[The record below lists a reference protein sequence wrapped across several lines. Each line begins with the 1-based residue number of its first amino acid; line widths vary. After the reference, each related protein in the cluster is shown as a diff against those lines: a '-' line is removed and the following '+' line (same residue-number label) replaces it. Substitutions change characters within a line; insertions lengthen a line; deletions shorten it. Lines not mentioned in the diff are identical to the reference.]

1 MTSKIDLSKSIPRD
15 RWGEFFDQFTNGNRG
30 RRISIEMIGSEFG
43 NAELIKNTPLMAIV
57 YDRPGKGDDVVI
69 ETGQDEVIYAH
80 TVNSPT
86 EVFTGQ
92 DSEGVIVA
100 IQIAD
105 MAGTKT
111 LIKLQSITSTTK

>member
-15 RWGEFFDQFTNGNRG
+15 CWGEFFDQFSNGNRG
-30 RRISIEMIGSEFG
+30 RRISIEIIGSEFG
-43 NAELIKNTPLMAIV
+43 NSELIQNTPLMAIV
-57 YDRPGKGDDVVI
+57 YDRPEKGDDLVI
-69 ETGQDEVIYAH
+69 ETGKDEVIYAH

-92 DSEGVIVA
+92 DSEGVIMA

-105 MAGTKT
+105 MAETKT
-111 LIKLQSITSTTK
+111 LIKLQSIK

>member
-92 DSEGVIVA
+92 DSEGVIMA

-111 LIKLQSITSTTK
+111 LIRLQSIQ